1 MQYKHYVYDIRDAAP
16 RQRLGA
22 SILVSTMGIDRKRKS
37 LSKAFLE
44 NHISINGFIY
54 GSNIL
59 STTELWLQPFR
70 IVNESGPG
78 AWVLSKRDRLS
89 C

>member
-1 MQYKHYVYDIRDAAP
+1 MQYKRHAYDIRDAAS

-22 SILVSTMGIDRKRKS
+22 SILESTIGIDRKRIS

-59 STTELWLQPFR
+59 NTT
-70 IVNESGPG
+70 
-78 AWVLSKRDRLS
+78 
-89 C
+89 

>member
-1 MQYKHYVYDIRDAAP
+1 MQYKRYVYDIKDTVS

-22 SILVSTMGIDRKRKS
+22 SILESTTGIDRKRKS

-44 NHISINGFIY
+44 NRISINGFIY

-59 STTELWLQPFR
+59 STT
-70 IVNESGPG
+70 
-78 AWVLSKRDRLS
+78 
-89 C
+89 

>member
-1 MQYKHYVYDIRDAAP
+1 MQYKLYVYDIKGAVS

-22 SILVSTMGIDRKRKS
+22 SRLVSTTGIDRKMKS

-54 GSNIL
+54 GTNIL
-59 STTELWLQPFR
+59 SIT
-70 IVNESGPG
+70 
-78 AWVLSKRDRLS
+78 
-89 C
+89 

>member
-1 MQYKHYVYDIRDAAP
+1 MQYKLYVYDIKGAVS

-22 SILVSTMGIDRKRKS
+22 SRLGSTTGIDRKMKS

-54 GSNIL
+54 GTNIL
-59 STTELWLQPFR
+59 NIT
-70 IVNESGPG
+70 
-78 AWVLSKRDRLS
+78 
-89 C
+89 

>member
-1 MQYKHYVYDIRDAAP
+1 MQYKLYVYDTKGAAS

-22 SILVSTMGIDRKRKS
+22 SRLVSTTGIDRKMKS

-54 GSNIL
+54 GANIL
-59 STTELWLQPFR
+59 SIT
-70 IVNESGPG
+70 
-78 AWVLSKRDRLS
+78 
-89 C
+89 

>member
-1 MQYKHYVYDIRDAAP
+1 MQYKLYVHDIKGTAS

-22 SILVSTMGIDRKRKS
+22 SRLVSTTEIDRKMKS

-54 GSNIL
+54 GTNIL
-59 STTELWLQPFR
+59 SIT
-70 IVNESGPG
+70 
-78 AWVLSKRDRLS
+78 
-89 C
+89 